1 MPDEPR
7 IALITGS
14 SRGIGRYLAD
24 HLLEHGF
31 VVVGCSRNSPDK
43 PPTSDRYHHYLVD
56 VTNETAV
63 LKMFSAI
70 RRIHGR
76 LDVLVNNAGIAAMNH
91 ALLTPITQ
99 ARRVVDVNLIAT
111 FLFAREAAKLMKKHG
126 GGHIVNFTTVA
137 TPLKLEGEAIY
148 AASKAGVVT
157 LTHVLSREFAAFGI
171 TVNAVGPTPIDTDL
185 IRAIPPDKIDAL
197 LYRQAIRRM
206 GTMADVSNVVDFY
219 LRPESDFIT
228 GQVLYLGGV

>member
-1 MPDEPR
+1 MPDPR
-7 IALITGS
+7 IALITGA
-14 SRGIGRYLAD
+14 SRGIGRYLTD

-31 VVVGCSRNSPDK
+31 VVVGCSRKPPEA
-43 PPTSDRYHHYLVD
+43 PPTSDRYHHHLVD
-56 VTNETAV
+56 VTDEPAV
-63 LKMFSAI
+63 QKLFSAI
-70 RRIHGR
+70 RRTHSR

-99 ARRVVDVNLIAT
+99 ARRVVDVNLIGT

-126 GGHIVNFTTVA
+126 GGRIVNFATVA
-137 TPLKLEGEAIY
+137 TPLKLQGEAIY

-197 LYRQAIRRM
+197 LDRQAIRRM

>member
-1 MPDEPR
+1 MPDPR

-14 SRGIGRYLAD
+14 SRGIGRYLTD
-24 HLLEHGF
+24 HLLEQGF
-31 VVVGCSRNSPDK
+31 VVVGCSRKSPDT
-43 PPTSDRYHHYLVD
+43 PPTSDRYHHHIVD
-56 VTNETAV
+56 VTDESVV
-63 LKMFSAI
+63 LKLFSAI
-70 RRIHGR
+70 RRTHGR

-99 ARRVVDVNLIAT
+99 ARCVVDVNLIAT
-111 FLFAREAAKLMKKHG
+111 FLFAREAAKLMKRHSG
-126 GGHIVNFTTVA
+126 GRIVNFSTVA

-185 IRAIPPDKIDAL
+185 IRAIPHDKINEL
-197 LYRQAIRRM
+197 LDRQAIRRM
-206 GTMADVSNVVDFY
+206 GTMADVSNVVDFF
-219 LRPESDFIT
+219 LHPESDFIT